1 MPLERLFRFFSS
13 LRLTVALLILA
24 MVLVFLGTLGQVS
37 MGLYRAQNEFFRSF
51 FVYWGPPG
59 AGWRVPVFPGGYL
72 LGALMLINL
81 VAAHWRYF
89 RPDWRKSG
97 IVLIHAGLVLLLLGQ
112 FATDLL
118 SVESTLHL
126 REGEAKNYSEVDR
139 RVELAITEITDP
151 AHDRVVAIP
160 QAVLQRQG
168 EVRVTD
174 LPFTVRVL
182 RFYPNAMVSARP
194 AGATGPP
201 PATQGFGPQVQ
212 LTPLPHVTEMNK
224 RDVPAAIVE
233 LVVPS
238 GSLGTWVVSEYI
250 GQPQTV
256 TVGNRTFTLAMRLQ
270 RIYKPWTIKLLD
282 FRHDRYPG
290 TDIPKNFSSRI
301 LLTDPR
307 NGTEREVLIYM
318 NNPLRYGGET
328 YYQASYD
335 PDEGGTVLQVVRNPS
350 WLTPYV
356 ACALVTVGL
365 VLQFSIHLFRFTTR
379 SASS

>member
-1 MPLERLFRFFSS
+1 MPLQSLYRFFSS
-13 LRLTVALLILA
+13 LRLTVALLILG
-24 MVLVFLGTLGQVS
+24 MVLVFMGTLAQVS

-59 AGWRVPVFPGGYL
+59 ASWRVPVFPGGYL
-72 LGALMLINL
+72 LGSLMLVNL

-126 REGEAKNYSEVDR
+126 REGEAKNYSEIDR
-139 RVELAITEITDP
+139 RVELAITDVTDP
-151 AHDRVVAIP
+151 EHDHVVTIP
-160 QAVLQRQG
+160 QRMLERGGPV
-168 EVRVTD
+168 EVPD
-174 LPFTVRVL
+174 LPFAVRIL
-182 RFYPNAMVSARP
+182 QFFPNAMISSRP
-194 AGATGPP
+194 AGATNAP
-201 PATQGFGPQVQ
+201 PASEGFGPQVQ
-212 LTPLPHVTEMNK
+212 LTPLPHVTEMGK

-233 LVVPS
+233 LVTPS

-250 GQPQTV
+250 SQPQRV
-256 TVGNRTFTLAMRLQ
+256 SVSGRTFTLQMRLQ
-270 RIYKPWTIKLLD
+270 RIYKPWTIQLLD

-290 TDIPKNFSSRI
+290 TEIPKNFSSLV

-307 NGTEREVLIYM
+307 NGTQREILIKM
-318 NNPLRYGGET
+318 NYPLRYGGET

-335 PDEGGTVLQVVRNPS
+335 PDDQGTVLQVVRNPS

-356 ACALVTVGL
+356 ACTMVSLGL
-365 VLQFSIHLFRFTTR
+365 LLQFTIHLFRFSARFAR
-379 SASS
+379 S

>member
-24 MVLVFLGTLGQVS
+24 MVLVFIGTLGQVS

-59 AGWRVPVFPGGYL
+59 ASWRVPVFPGGYL
-72 LGALMLINL
+72 LGSLMLINL

-97 IVLIHAGLVLLLLGQ
+97 IVLIHAGLVLLLIGQ

-126 REGEAKNYSEVDR
+126 REGEAKNYSEMDR
-139 RVELAITEITDP
+139 HVELAITEVTDP
-151 AHDRVVAIP
+151 SRERVVAIP
-160 QAVLQRQG
+160 HRILARQQ
-168 EVRVTD
+168 EVTVPD
-174 LPFTVRVL
+174 LPFRIRIVH
-182 RFYPNAMVSARP
+182 FYPNAMVAERTARS
-194 AGATGPP
+194 TSPP
-201 PATQGFGPQVQ
+201 PATRGVGPQIE

-224 RDVPAAIVE
+224 RDVPAAVVE
-233 LVVPS
+233 LVTGE

-250 GQPQTV
+250 SQPQTV
-256 TVGNRTFTLAMRLQ
+256 NVGNRTFNLTMRLQ
-270 RIYKPWTIKLLD
+270 RIYVPWTIRLLD

-307 NGTEREVLIYM
+307 NGTEREILIYM
-318 NNPLRYGGET
+318 NNPLRYGGYT

-335 PDEGGTVLQVVRNPS
+335 PDDQGTVLQVVRNPS

-356 ACALVTVGL
+356 ACTMVSVGL
-365 VLQFSIHLFRFTTR
+365 VLQFGIHLFRFSR
-379 SASS
+379 RLSR

>member
-1 MPLERLFRFFSS
+1 
-13 LRLTVALLILA
+13 LILA
-24 MVLVFLGTLGQVS
+24 MVLVFIGTLGQVS

-59 AGWRVPVFPGGYL
+59 SSWRIPVFPGGYL
-72 LGALMLINL
+72 LGSLMLINL

-97 IVLIHAGLVLLLLGQ
+97 IVLIHAGLVLLLIGQ

-126 REGEAKNYSEVDR
+126 REGEAKNYSEMDR
-139 RVELAITEITDP
+139 HVELAITEVTDP
-151 AHDRVVAIP
+151 ARERVVAIP
-160 QAVLQRQG
+160 HRVLQRQG
-168 EVRVTD
+168 EVVVPD
-174 LPFTVRVL
+174 LPFRVRIL
-182 RFYPNAMVSARP
+182 RFHPNAMIAQRTGRS
-194 AGATGPP
+194 TGPP
-201 PATQGFGPQVQ
+201 PATRGVGPQIE

-224 RDVPAAIVE
+224 RDVPAAVIE
-233 LVVPS
+233 LVGAE

-250 GQPQTV
+250 SQPQTV
-256 TVGNRTFTLAMRLQ
+256 SVGNRTFHLTMRLQ
-270 RIYKPWTIKLLD
+270 RIHVPWTIRLLD

-307 NGTEREVLIYM
+307 NGTEREILIYM
-318 NNPLRYGGET
+318 NNPLRYGGYT

-335 PDEGGTVLQVVRNPS
+335 PDDQGTVLQVVRNPG

-356 ACALVTVGL
+356 ACTLVSVGL
-365 VLQFSIHLFRFTTR
+365 LLQFSIHLFRFSKR
-379 SASS
+379 LSR

>member
-24 MVLVFLGTLGQVS
+24 MVLVFIGTLGQVT
-37 MGLYRAQNEFFRSF
+37 MGLYRAQHEFFRSF

-59 AGWRVPVFPGGYL
+59 ASWRIPVFPGGYL
-72 LGALMLINL
+72 LGSLMLINL

-97 IVLIHAGLVLLLLGQ
+97 IVLIHAGLVLLLIGQ

-126 REGEAKNYSEVDR
+126 REGEAKNYSEMDR
-139 RVELAITEITDP
+139 HVELAITEATDP
-151 AHDRVVAIP
+151 ARERVVAIP
-160 QAVLQRQG
+160 HRVLQRQG
-168 EVRVTD
+168 EVVVPD
-174 LPFTVRVL
+174 LPFRVRIL
-182 RFYPNAMVSARP
+182 RFHPNAMIAQRTERS
-194 AGATGPP
+194 TTPP
-201 PATQGFGPQVQ
+201 PATRGVGPQIE
-212 LTPLPHVTEMNK
+212 LKPLPHVTEMNK
-224 RDVPAAIVE
+224 RDVPAAVIE
-233 LVVPS
+233 LLGAE

-250 GQPQTV
+250 SQPQTV
-256 TVGNRTFTLAMRLQ
+256 SVGNRTFHLTMRLQ
-270 RIYKPWTIKLLD
+270 RIHVPWTIRLLD

-307 NGTEREVLIYM
+307 NGTEREILIYM
-318 NNPLRYGGET
+318 NNPLRYGGYT

-335 PDEGGTVLQVVRNPS
+335 PDDQGTVLQVVRNPS

-356 ACALVTVGL
+356 ACTLVSVGL
-365 VLQFSIHLFRFTTR
+365 LLQFSIHLFRFSKR
-379 SASS
+379 LSR

>member
-1 MPLERLFRFFSS
+1 MPLERLFRIFSS
-13 LRLTVALLILA
+13 LRLTVALLILG
-24 MVLVFLGTLGQVS
+24 MVLVFLGTMAQVS
-37 MGLYRAQNEFFRSF
+37 MGLYRAQHEFFRSF

-59 AGWRVPVFPGGYL
+59 ASWRIPVFPGGYL
-72 LGALMLINL
+72 LGTLMLINL

-126 REGEAKNYSEVDR
+126 REGEAKNYSERDR
-139 RVELAITEITDP
+139 HVELAISDVTDP
-151 AHDRVVAIP
+151 ERERVVAIP
-160 QAVLQRQG
+160 HRILARQQ
-168 EVRVTD
+168 EVEAPG
-174 LPFTVRVL
+174 LPFRVRIL
-182 RFYPNAMVSARP
+182 QFHPNAAVSQRTAQSTR
-194 AGATGPP
+194 PP
-201 PATQGFGPQVQ
+201 PANQGFGPQIE

-224 RDVPAAIVE
+224 RDVPAAVIE
-233 LVVPS
+233 LVTPA

-250 GQPQTV
+250 SQPQTV
-256 TVGNRTFTLAMRLQ
+256 TVSNRTFTLVMRLQ
-270 RIYKPWTIKLLD
+270 RVYVPWTIRLLD

-318 NNPLRYGGET
+318 NNPLRYGGYT

-335 PDEGGTVLQVVRNPS
+335 PDDQGTVLQVVRNPS

-356 ACALVTVGL
+356 ACAMVSVGL
-365 VLQFSIHLFRFTTR
+365 LLQFSIHLFRFTAR
-379 SASS
+379 LNR